1 MTRRRNRRL
10 GRDFDPASF
19 DPDDP
24 DPWLALYLD
33 TGMPFADEA
42 KRALLSGTDSYANQ
56 YLLPFLRPA
65 LYVFMFLVHVIRR
78 PFAHGPSF
86 PKTLHWLIWWGLKT
100 FATPQANTLILRH
113 FNLGTEILAF
123 IADNAPE
130 GVAVTSTKPLR
141 PTTLAELKDN
151 VFLQHDLNIYNFI
164 IELNAGLRATGQEL
178 TPRADLD
185 FSAISDEPWAFEAFP
200 DRPWNFLDIE
210 TAIELYT
217 PLYALFLPKHD
228 FIRAVN
234 SLQLD
239 ETIAVYLAR
248 VTGQD
253 HHLAFVTN
261 GDPMVSQST
270 FGAGRRLMLHG
281 LDAEAL
287 HGWLRSLKRAQA
299 VARSEGG
306 GANAAR
312 AV

>member
-1 MTRRRNRRL
+1 MTRRRRNRRL

-33 TGMPFADEA
+33 TGMPFDDRA
-42 KRALLSGTDSYANQ
+42 KAALLSGVDSYANRF
-56 YLLPFLRPA
+56 LLPFLRP
-65 LYVFMFLVHVIRR
+65 LLFVFMFLVHVVRR
-78 PFAHGPSF
+78 VFVHWPSM
-86 PKTLHWLIWWGLKT
+86 PRTLHWLIWWGLKS

-113 FNLGTEILAF
+113 FNIGTEILGF
-123 IADNAPE
+123 IAANAPE
-130 GVAVTSTKPLR
+130 GIAISTAKPLR
-141 PTTLAELKDN
+141 PMTLAALKDN

-164 IELNAGLRATGQEL
+164 IELNAGLRAKGLEL
-178 TPRADLD
+178 TPPARLD
-185 FSAISDEPWAFEAFP
+185 FSAISEADWDFEDFP
-200 DRPWNFLDIE
+200 DSPWNFVDIE
-210 TAIELYT
+210 TAIEAYT

-248 VTGQD
+248 VTGSD

-261 GDPMVSQST
+261 GDPMVPQST

-287 HGWLRSLKRAQA
+287 HGWLRYLKRQQA
-299 VARSEGG
+299 ERE
-306 GANAAR
+306 AAE
-312 AV
+312 AAE